1 MHMLDDIEK
10 DELQRVRLPR
20 FVPRDRSDPRAY
32 LTELDFLQR
41 FRLSKEG
48 VRDLLEEIRPRL
60 ARIRN
65 NRGNLLRF
73 A

>member
-32 LTELDFLQR
+32 LTELDFVQI
-41 FRLSKEG
+41 E
-48 VRDLLEEIRPRL
+48 VPI
-60 ARIRN
+60 I
-65 NRGNLLRF
+65 
-73 A
+73 